1 MEIYYNIKKKNIVK
15 ILKSFIESNYI
26 KILLSIGIVLQ
37 IHYFTSV
44 PRLSSDNLEQLIS
57 TQNWLA
63 GNGHSFEQA
72 SPNDYSKSIF
82 RDNGDWP
89 PGFSIL
95 AIPLLKL
102 KLNPIQICNVI
113 GSIGII
119 ICMISLCWIYSTFSR
134 KYAIKSGQSLFIIF
148 ISVSYSLFRSAG
160 STDIMSLGI
169 LLLSIAYFFSNFDL
183 TLSNNKVSLK
193 KILLLSLLT
202 SLTAWF
208 RYAYLPISFFLV
220 IVFFFATLKNKF
232 VWKQGFLHLIFH
244 CLLIFPLFFLIT
256 FFDYPGSPEIINSS
270 FFFSGLMDLDP
281 VGFNSFFI
289 YPLFTKIIIHFTGS
303 YFILYFSTFII
314 SFFVLVLIFYGVYR
328 LLIYSFDNG
337 ILIILLPFIILLFM
351 MAHRH
356 IQASFAGFENR
367 YLIQRY
373 FILCHVIIIL
383 LSFVLAFSNIKYIN
397 VKFKNTLKFLIYF
410 SLLINFIYFGY
421 YKYKFKLFDYKS
433 NLAQFYEP
441 EGASFDYFSLKETLE
456 SHRSDNKMVFVKNRG
471 PKDRRIKGQDNF
483 LYRFASLAGCSILDK
498 EVLVNNI
505 IHKSKKPIDLF
516 VPLPKDTNDVFLTTF
531 CNENNARLY
540 KELNSAK
547 FNIMLVK
554 LSPHSL
560 KND

>member
-1 MEIYYNIKKKNIVK
+1 MKN
-15 ILKSFIESNYI
+15 LNSFIKSNYI
-26 KILLSIGIVLQ
+26 TILLTIGIAAQ
-37 IHYFTSV
+37 IHYVTSV
-44 PRLSSDNLEQLIS
+44 PRLSSDNLEQLMS

-63 GNGHSFEQA
+63 GNGHSFEYA
-72 SPNDYSKSIF
+72 SPNDYSMSIF
-82 RDNGDWP
+82 RHNGDWP

-95 AIPLLKL
+95 AIPLIKL
-102 KLNPIQICNVI
+102 GFNAIQIFNVI

-119 ICMISLCWIYSTFSR
+119 ICMISLCWIYSIFSR

-148 ISVSYSLFRSAG
+148 ISVSYSLFRSSG

-183 TLSNNKVSLK
+183 SLSNNKVSLK
-193 KILLLSLLT
+193 KIFLLSLLT

-244 CLLIFPLFFLIT
+244 CLLIFPLFFWIT

-281 VGFNSFFI
+281 IGFNSFFI
-289 YPLFTKIIIHFTGS
+289 YPLFTKIIVNFTGS

-337 ILIILLPFIILLFM
+337 VLIILFPFIILLLM

-356 IQASFAGFENR
+356 IPASFGGFENR

-373 FILCHVIIIL
+373 FTLCHVIIIL
-383 LSFVLAFSNIKYIN
+383 LTFVLAFSNIKYIN
-397 VKFKNTLKFLIYF
+397 IKFKNTLKFLIYF
-410 SLLINFIYFGY
+410 SLLINIIYFGY

-441 EGASFDYFSLKETLE
+441 EGASFDYFSLKESLE
-456 SHRSDNKMVFVKNRG
+456 NYTTENKMVFVKNRG
-471 PKDRRIKGQDNF
+471 PIDKIIKGQDNF
-483 LYRFASLAGCSILDK
+483 LFRFASLAGCSILDK
-498 EVLVNNI
+498 EVLFNNKF
-505 IHKSKKPIDLF
+505 HKTKRPIDLF
-516 VPLPKDTNDVFLTTF
+516 VPLPKDTDDVFLTTF
-531 CNENNARLY
+531 CNKNNGKLY
-540 KELNSAK
+540 KELNYAK
-547 FNIMLVK
+547 FNIMLVN
-554 LSPHSL
+554 LSPDSL
-560 KND
+560 EYD